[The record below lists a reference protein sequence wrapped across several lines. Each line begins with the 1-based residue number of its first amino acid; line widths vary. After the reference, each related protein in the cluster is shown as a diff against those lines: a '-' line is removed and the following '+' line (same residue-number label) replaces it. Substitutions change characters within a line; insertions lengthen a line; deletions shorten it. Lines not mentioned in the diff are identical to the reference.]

1 MDTADIAALVRDM
14 RQASGLSQQDFAVR
28 AGMAQSAISNYELGR
43 KVPSL
48 PTLARLAE
56 AAGASLEVGF
66 RRDDALTYM
75 GHAPA
80 GVAAAPI
87 VSPTTRSATAPTAT
101 VAPNIAAAESF
112 SRSTASPV
120 VESADPWPTPV
131 DRLPTFVA
139 HVGHSLAPF
148 ESAERPVRTF
158 TSVARVVDLHGR
170 FASLAREADR
180 LGDAEA

>member
-56 AAGASLEVGF
+56 AAGATLEVGF
-66 RRDDALTYM
+66 RRDDSLTYM
-75 GHAPA
+75 GHAPR
-80 GVAAAPI
+80 GVAASPPAPS
-87 VSPTTRSATAPTAT
+87 VPREP
-101 VAPNIAAAESF
+101 AEPVWTPLA
-112 SRSTASPV
+112 STPSDLGQIIPAD
-120 VESADPWPTPV
+120 DPWPTPV
-131 DRLPTFVA
+131 DRLPTLVP

-148 ESAERPVRTF
+148 ESAERPLRHITN
-158 TSVARVVDLHGR
+158 VARVVDLHGR
-170 FASLAREADR
+170 FSSLASEADR
-180 LGDAEA
+180 LGHADT

>member
-56 AAGASLEVGF
+56 AAGAALEVGF
-66 RRDDALTYM
+66 RRDDSLTYM
-75 GHAPA
+75 GHAPRD
-80 GVAAAPI
+80 VAPSSTAPSEPRVVVDPPAAP
-87 VSPTTRSATAPTAT
+87 AAPTVPTPSDLGGFPPPAG
-101 VAPNIAAAESF
+101 
-112 SRSTASPV
+112 
-120 VESADPWPTPV
+120 DPWPSPI
-131 DRLPTFVA
+131 DRLATLVP

-148 ESAERPVRTF
+148 ESAERPLRHITNV
-158 TSVARVVDLHGR
+158 VRVVDLHGR
-170 FASLAREADR
+170 FSSLAHEADR
-180 LGDAEA
+180 LGHADD